1 MVRQIL
7 LFFLLLICVIT
18 SCVDTQLP
26 VVKKAVS
33 EVKAQYAPDKRV
45 AIFSVDTEKQGNA
58 FLLKGETNLPEAKA
72 ALQAKLNEENL
83 PFIDSIR
90 TLPAIELGGKNYGV
104 VRLSVCNI
112 RSKPKHSSE
121 LSTQATL
128 GTPLRVYKEQKGWYY
143 IQTPDNYLGWLDAD
157 GFTLMDK
164 SEYNKWMVVKKT
176 IITAEFTQVYSA
188 PDVSSSIVSD
198 VLPGNILEAKGKD
211 GDLFEKVGFPDGREG
226 YVPVRFR
233 QYLQDWLSYIQ
244 ADTSGIF
251 RSADRLMGM
260 PYLWG
265 GTSGKGADC
274 SGYTKT
280 VFFENGILLPR
291 DASQQVHV
299 GQEIETDSTLK
310 NLLPGDLLFFG
321 RKATK
326 EQKEKIWHVS
336 IYRGE
341 GKMIHS
347 AGNVKIESLRRDDP
361 DFNEERLN
369 TFVRAKRILGSEGK
383 NGVTLLKD
391 SEFYRQ

>member
-33 EVKAQYAPDKRV
+33 EVKDQYAPDKRV
-45 AIFSVDTEKQGNA
+45 AIFSVDTKKQGDA

-90 TLPAIELGGKNYGV
+90 TLPAIELDGKNYGV

-164 SEYNKWMVVKKT
+164 SEYDNWMAAKKA

-321 RKATK
+321 RKATE

-347 AGNVKIESLRRDDP
+347 AGNVKIESLRRGDP